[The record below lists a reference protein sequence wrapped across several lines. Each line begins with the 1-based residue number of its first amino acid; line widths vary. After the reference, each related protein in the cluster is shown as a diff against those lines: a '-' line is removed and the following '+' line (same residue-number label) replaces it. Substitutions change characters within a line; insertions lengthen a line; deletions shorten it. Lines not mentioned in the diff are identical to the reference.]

1 MVSESFVVSLGTG
14 LLLHPPFL
22 ILCTIRL
29 ASHAGLDL
37 DQL

>member
-1 MVSESFVVSLGTG
+1 MVSKSFVGSLGTG
-14 LLLHPPFL
+14 PLLHPPFL
-22 ILCTIRL
+22 ILCTVRL